1 MLINSRLFCIRFIET
16 RAHLSRSFMTG
27 HVQDLYI
34 FCVRSHL
41 IEMHM
46 SHCAFRHLFKS
57 RSHNTKADIDK
68 KPGRF
73 ERLRRNRVKPGLAQR
88 TIDNRH
94 IRAFVAAIY
103 PIIVVS
109 PPRQFMVF
117 DVDSTFALQFVCYK
131 VSGRVAGVKCFFSR
145 EIFRLYQCPTLLRP
159 FRASQCLINIGFSTY
174 ANSSFF
180 QL

>member
-46 SHCAFRHLFKS
+46 SHCAFRHLFKWHS
-57 RSHNTKADIDK
+57 RNTKQTPTIIKNPRDLNAFK
-68 KPGRF
+68 
-73 ERLRRNRVKPGLAQR
+73 RRNRVKPGLAQR
-88 TIDNRH
+88 TIDNRRN
-94 IRAFVAAIY
+94 RAIVAAIY

-109 PPRQFMVF
+109 PPWQFMVF

-131 VSGRVAGVKCFFSR
+131 VSESRAGSAGSSVSLAQTPRNISPLSMSDSYGRFVRKCV
-145 EIFRLYQCPTLLRP
+145 L
-159 FRASQCLINIGFSTY
+159 
-174 ANSSFF
+174 
-180 QL
+180 